1 MTYFRKL
8 IGARY
13 YLNGLEAEKGETL
26 KTVSS
31 GVNREYRSARDS
43 AGHGSHTA
51 SIAAGR
57 YVRNMN
63 YSGLGAGGA
72 RGGAPLARIA
82 VYKTCWE
89 SGCYDSDILAAFD
102 DTIKDG
108 VDILSLSLGPDLPE
122 SDYFSDAISVGSF
135 HATRNGI
142 TVVCSVGNDGGSASA
157 TNLAPWLITV
167 AASSTDR
174 DFISLIKLSRNNSTY
189 HVSSNSSHDQPLP
202 RRTMVIT
209 SGNNISL

>member
-43 AGHGSHTA
+43 ARHGSHTT
-51 SIAAGR
+51 SIIAGR

-72 RGGAPLARIA
+72 RGELHGLELQ
-82 VYKTCWE
+82 YTK
-89 SGCYDSDILAAFD
+89 
-102 DTIKDG
+102 
-108 VDILSLSLGPDLPE
+108 
-122 SDYFSDAISVGSF
+122 
-135 HATRNGI
+135 HA
-142 TVVCSVGNDGGSASA
+142 GNLDVMIQ
-157 TNLAPWLITV
+157 T
-167 AASSTDR
+167 
-174 DFISLIKLSRNNSTY
+174 
-189 HVSSNSSHDQPLP
+189 
-202 RRTMVIT
+202 
-209 SGNNISL
+209 